1 MTTKT
6 LIATIILII
15 LFFGTGIFLGT
26 KLKKTTTPGS
36 QENTYEAGWNAA
48 KKQLEQT
55 GVGKTLNQIVAK
67 TIIGTID
74 TVSGSTIMLKN
85 VSSSDP
91 LSKANL
97 ENRTVQIAP
106 DTKVY
111 RLVQKD
117 KTQFLSETEAFQSKV
132 RDRMSGKDNSEDPIV
147 PPQPQSKENATPS
160 DLKAGQ
166 FVTIT
171 SNEDIADAKEFTAQE
186 INIQFISET
195 LQQANTTTPGVVAP
209 SSAPTTEPTANTAL
223 PTQNTPVK
231 PSN

>member
-6 LIATIILII
+6 LITTIILII

-26 KLKKTTTPGS
+26 KLKKTTTS
-36 QENTYEAGWNAA
+36 DNQENTYEAGWNAA
-48 KKQLEQT
+48 KKQLEQA

-67 TIIGTID
+67 TITGNVASI
-74 TVSGSTIMLKN
+74 SGNTLALKN
-85 VSSSDP
+85 ASSVDP

-106 DTKVY
+106 DTKIY

-117 KTQFLSETEAFQSKV
+117 KTQFLNETEAFQSKV
-132 RDRMSGKDNSEDPIV
+132 RDRMSGKDASEDPIV
-147 PPQPQSKENATPS
+147 PPQPQNKENATLG

-171 SNEDIADAKEFTAQE
+171 SSEDITDAQEFTAQE
-186 INIQFISET
+186 ISIQFMPEA
-195 LQQANTTTPGVVAP
+195 LQKTSVTTPEGAVTSPAPEVAP
-209 SSAPTTEPTANTAL
+209 VTNVAP
-223 PTQNTPVK
+223 PTQNAPVTP
-231 PSN
+231 